1 MDTMSNYEYAGF
13 APLLPGLVLFTPDE
27 QLLLDEVGFS
37 NNTWP
42 VFK

>member
-1 MDTMSNYEYAGF
+1 
-13 APLLPGLVLFTPDE
+13 LFTPDE

-42 VFK
+42 VFKWFCFYLFIKL